1 MENLEKAV
9 GIMADKLIPEIEAR
23 QMAKQLLDE
32 FGITAGLKK
41 KFANQPDEA
50 EELIDRYG
58 RFYWM
63 IREMLSKPPQQRKR
77 RRGED

>member
-1 MENLEKAV
+1 M
-9 GIMADKLIPEIEAR
+9 MADKLIPEMEAR
-23 QMAKQLLDE
+23 QMAKELLDE

-41 KFANQPDEA
+41 QYAKQPDEA

-63 IREMLSKPPQQRKR
+63 VREMLSKPPRQRGGGFLS

>member
-1 MENLEKAV
+1 MS
-9 GIMADKLIPEIEAR
+9 DKLIPEIAAR
-23 QMAKQLLDE
+23 QMAKELLDE

-41 KFANQPDEA
+41 QYAKQPDEA

-63 IREMLSKPPQQRKR
+63 VREILRKPPQQGRGGFRGLGR
-77 RRGED
+77 REEE

>member
-1 MENLEKAV
+1 
-9 GIMADKLIPEIEAR
+9 MADKLIPELEAR
-23 QMAKQLLDE
+23 QMAKELLDE

-41 KFANQPDEA
+41 KFASQPDDA

-63 IREMLSKPPQQRKR
+63 VREMLSRPPRQK
-77 RRGED
+77 

>member
-1 MENLEKAV
+1 MS
-9 GIMADKLIPEIEAR
+9 DKLIPEIAAR
-23 QMAKQLLDE
+23 QMAKELLDE

-41 KFANQPDEA
+41 QFSKQPEEA

-63 IREMLSKPPQQRKR
+63 VRETLRKPPQQGRGGFRGLGR
-77 RRGED
+77 REEG

>member
-1 MENLEKAV
+1 
-9 GIMADKLIPEIEAR
+9 MADKLIPEMAAR
-23 QMAKQLLDE
+23 QMAKELLDE

-41 KFANQPDEA
+41 QFSQQPEEA

-63 IREMLSKPPQQRKR
+63 IREMLRRPPQQRRSGFMGLGR
-77 RRGED
+77 REEG

>member
-1 MENLEKAV
+1 MMV
-9 GIMADKLIPEIEAR
+9 DKLIPEIAAR
-23 QMAKQLLDE
+23 QMAKELLEE

-41 KFANQPDEA
+41 QFSQQPEEA

-63 IREMLSKPPQQRKR
+63 VREMLRKPPQQSRGGFRGLAR
-77 RRGED
+77 REEE

>member
-1 MENLEKAV
+1 
-9 GIMADKLIPEIEAR
+9 MADKLIPEMAAR
-23 QMAKQLLDE
+23 QMAKELLDE

-41 KFANQPDEA
+41 QYAKQPDEA

-63 IREMLSKPPQQRKR
+63 VREMLSKPPQQRR
-77 RRGED
+77 GGGFLSRRGED

>member
-1 MENLEKAV
+1 
-9 GIMADKLIPEIEAR
+9 MADKMIPEIAAR
-23 QMAKQLLDE
+23 QMAKELLDE

-41 KFANQPDEA
+41 QYSKQPEEA

-63 IREMLSKPPQQRKR
+63 IREILRKPPQQRRGGFRGLVR
-77 RRGED
+77 REEE

>member
-1 MENLEKAV
+1 
-9 GIMADKLIPEIEAR
+9 MADKLIPEMAAR
-23 QMAKQLLDE
+23 QMAKELLDE

-41 KFANQPDEA
+41 QYSKQPEEA

-63 IREMLSKPPQQRKR
+63 VREMLRKPPQQSRGGFRGLAR
-77 RRGED
+77 REED

>member
-1 MENLEKAV
+1 MEDRLVPE
-9 GIMADKLIPEIEAR
+9 MAAR
-23 QMAKQLLDE
+23 QMAKELLDE

-41 KFANQPDEA
+41 QFANQPEEA

-63 IREMLSKPPQQRKR
+63 IREMFSKPPRQRGGGFKLLR
-77 RRGED
+77 

>member
-1 MENLEKAV
+1 MS
-9 GIMADKLIPEIEAR
+9 DKLIPEIAAR
-23 QMAKQLLDE
+23 QMAKELLDE

-41 KFANQPDEA
+41 QFSKQPEEA

-63 IREMLSKPPQQRKR
+63 VRETLRKPPQQRGGGFRGLGR
-77 RRGED
+77 REEE

>member
-1 MENLEKAV
+1 
-9 GIMADKLIPEIEAR
+9 MADKLIPEMEAR
-23 QMAKQLLDE
+23 QMAKALLDE

-41 KFANQPDEA
+41 QYAKQPDEA

-63 IREMLSKPPQQRKR
+63 VREMFSKPPQQRR
-77 RRGED
+77 GGLSGRRGED

>member
-1 MENLEKAV
+1 V
-9 GIMADKLIPEIEAR
+9 VDKLIPEIAAR
-23 QMAKQLLDE
+23 QMAKELLDE

-41 KFANQPDEA
+41 QYSKQPEEA

-63 IREMLSKPPQQRKR
+63 VREMLRKPPEQ
-77 RRGED
+77 RRGGFRGSGRREED

>member
-1 MENLEKAV
+1 
-9 GIMADKLIPEIEAR
+9 MADKLVPEIEAR
-23 QMAKQLLDE
+23 QMAKELLEE

-41 KFANQPDEA
+41 QFAKQPEEA

-63 IREMLSKPPQQRKR
+63 VRETLRKPPQQGRGGFRGLGR
-77 RRGED
+77 REEE